1 MSARQPFDLAGVR
14 VLEFSVAWAGP
25 MAGRWLGE
33 FGADVIKIEHPTSRG
48 LALSAGMKADPNW
61 RRGQLPDPTLR
72 NAVFPDNDPGE
83 HWWNR
88 LGYFNKINRTK
99 RSLCLDLKAPGGR
112 EVFDELVRRSDVVLN
127 NYSPRGV
134 RSLGIDHETLRAVN
148 PTIVT
153 VDLSGFGA
161 TGPEFDQVSWGPIL
175 EGSSGMAHATGY
187 ADSGPYK
194 QGLAFPDAVGGLHGT
209 MAILAALWERDLT
222 GRAVHVDVSQ
232 LETYLQFGGEL
243 VLTTSLTGA
252 APPRHGNRAD
262 DLAPQG
268 VYPCAGDDR
277 WLAVSVTD
285 DDCWH
290 RFVAT
295 TGIAG
300 LDDPAYATV
309 TGRLAAH
316 DELDR
321 LIGAWTAGRDARSTM
336 VLLQEAGVP
345 AGMAMS
351 NEDLVGDPHLADRN
365 FFVSVDQADAG
376 PLTFPGFPYHA
387 AGWTPTVRATP
398 PLGGHNDEIL
408 TWLGYGPDAIAA
420 LRESGTISDEP
431 PA

>member
-1 MSARQPFDLAGVR
+1 MPEEPSRI
-14 VLEFSVAWAGP
+14 GP
-25 MAGRWLGE
+25 
-33 FGADVIKIEHPTSRG
+33 
-48 LALSAGMKADPNW
+48 
-61 RRGQLPDPTLR
+61 
-72 NAVFPDNDPGE
+72 
-83 HWWNR
+83 
-88 LGYFNKINRTK
+88 
-99 RSLCLDLKAPGGR
+99 
-112 EVFDELVRRSDVVLN
+112 
-127 NYSPRGV
+127 
-134 RSLGIDHETLRAVN
+134 HETLRAVN

-321 LIGAWTAGRDARSTM
+321 LIGAWTAGRDA
-336 VLLQEAGVP
+336 LQEAGVP

-365 FFVSVDQADAG
+365 FFVTVDQADAG